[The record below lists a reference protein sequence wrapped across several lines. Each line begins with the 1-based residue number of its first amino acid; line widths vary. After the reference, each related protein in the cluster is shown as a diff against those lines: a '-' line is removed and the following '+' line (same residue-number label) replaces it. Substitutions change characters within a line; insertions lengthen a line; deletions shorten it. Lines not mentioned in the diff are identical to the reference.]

1 MVPFVLLKT
10 LLASHCIWGETHLEL
25 NLNKTARYLALTPES
40 VQLILVSSSY
50 FKPKKKKSW
59 RGGLMDSWE
68 AAEASH
74 RWKGHGVEES
84 SMWEGRC
91 RMNGSLLPS
100 GHRAAVAPDAVLP
113 SIHAQKAPV
122 LPA

>member
-50 FKPKKKKSW
+50 FKPKKKKKLEGW
-59 RGGLMDSWE
+59 FDGFLGG
-68 AAEASH
+68 
-74 RWKGHGVEES
+74 
-84 SMWEGRC
+84 C
-91 RMNGSLLPS
+91 R
-100 GHRAAVAPDAVLP
+100 
-113 SIHAQKAPV
+113 SISQMERTRS
-122 LPA
+122 